1 MSFFMISLQVSNY
14 LFPYKLCVTDNYVK
28 KIENL
33 LTGLFSIPLDKLPFV
48 KLRHFLVVNNAFFF
62 DAPNS
67 NRVVF
72 EVEYIDTDY
81 LRPFMP
87 MLCK

>member
-1 MSFFMISLQVSNY
+1 MISLQVSNN
-14 LFPYKLCVTDNYVK
+14 LFPYKICVTDLGK
-28 KIENL
+28 KNENL
-33 LTGLFSIPLDKLPFV
+33 LTGFSIPLYKLPCV